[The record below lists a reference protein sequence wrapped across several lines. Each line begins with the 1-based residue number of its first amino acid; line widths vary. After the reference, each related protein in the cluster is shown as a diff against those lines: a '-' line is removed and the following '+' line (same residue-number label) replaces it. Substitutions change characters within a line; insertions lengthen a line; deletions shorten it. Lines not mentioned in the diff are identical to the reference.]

1 MKAFLIFMHFT
12 AFFLLRGTLEK
23 EVKAVAQAAPQQH
36 LRLVGAGGAMATPY
50 FGRSVNPISTNG
62 GGGG

>member
-36 LRLVGAGGAMATPY
+36 IRPVGAGGAIATPLTL
-50 FGRSVNPISTNG
+50 FQPKG
-62 GGGG
+62 GGGLD

>member
-23 EVKAVAQAAPQQH
+23 EVKAVAQAALQQH
-36 LRLVGAGGAMATPY
+36 LRAVGAEGAIVTPY
-50 FGRSVNPISTNG
+50 FGIF
-62 GGGG
+62 

>member
-36 LRLVGAGGAMATPY
+36 LRPVGAGGATQ
-50 FGRSVNPISTNG
+50 
-62 GGGG
+62 